1 MEKVVDKIK
10 RGISK
15 DSTISDEEV
24 ITTPG
29 IAILSNYN
37 NLEKDYSF
45 DYSSTSQFP
54 NIPPPSYSDIEDI
67 NALPPPSYEVA
78 FQNEVEQIKNMTV
91 ISKKLRS
98 HLWRST
104 LV

>member
-15 DSTISDEEV
+15 DSTKSDEEV

-29 IAILSNYN
+29 IATLSNYN

-45 DYSSTSQFP
+45 DYSSNSQFP
-54 NIPPPSYSDIEDI
+54 NIPPPTYSESKQSGLAELTARAYNYDSYYSPAF
-67 NALPPPSYEVA
+67 NKPSVSY
-78 FQNEVEQIKNMTV
+78 
-91 ISKKLRS
+91 
-98 HLWRST
+98 
-104 LV
+104 